1 MIYKSVNTPY
11 WSLRV
16 YWQNQHCLPRSCLLG
31 GHWLVVEGGGGSG
44 EGTNY
49 HPRAITQTRYV
60 TVIITTVNTNPV
72 VSISLQKHISIHIL
86 LWINFVFK
94 NIIFTCHWVKKRC
107 KWYHHNYNQN
117 VKRGAQKNFYWNFQ
131 TSKIKEVD
139 AKTKLGRK
147 WMYLFRA
154 IKYTIF
160 NKSDHRSCVL
170 RDKFGDRRRP

>member
-1 MIYKSVNTPY
+1 MKYNSVKRPY
-11 WSLRV
+11 WSSRV
-16 YWQNQHCLPRSCLLG
+16 YWQNQHCLPGSCLLG

-86 LWINFVFK
+86 LWINFFFK
-94 NIIFTCHWVKKRC
+94 QDKFTCHWVKKRC

-139 AKTKLGRK
+139 AKKKTGQEMNVPLQGYKIHN
-147 WMYLFRA
+147 FQ
-154 IKYTIF
+154 
-160 NKSDHRSCVL
+160 
-170 RDKFGDRRRP
+170 

>member
-1 MIYKSVNTPY
+1 MVIKSLLTKSTLLARVLSLG
-11 WSLRV
+11 WSLI
-16 YWQNQHCLPRSCLLG
+16 G
-31 GHWLVVEGGGGSG
+31 GWGRGGGVGRVLI
-44 EGTNY
+44 TTY
-49 HPRAITQTRYV
+49 PRAITQTRYV

-94 NIIFTCHWVKKRC
+94 QDKFTCHWVKKRC

-117 VKRGAQKNFYWNFQ
+117 VKRGAQKNFHWNFQ